1 MDSDYGMFK
10 TNYRIN
16 EVTAVVHEGPM
27 FCIPQLRYW
36 GEKEKQETAQ
46 VIRTVGNKTSVLIRD
61 LEGSSTYYM
70 YLQAYN
76 SAGVGPQSIVVNVT
90 TKKPRKLC

>member
-27 FCIPQLRYW
+27 FCIP
-36 GEKEKQETAQ
+36 
-46 VIRTVGNKTSVLIRD
+46 
-61 LEGSSTYYM
+61 
-70 YLQAYN
+70 
-76 SAGVGPQSIVVNVT
+76 
-90 TKKPRKLC
+90 